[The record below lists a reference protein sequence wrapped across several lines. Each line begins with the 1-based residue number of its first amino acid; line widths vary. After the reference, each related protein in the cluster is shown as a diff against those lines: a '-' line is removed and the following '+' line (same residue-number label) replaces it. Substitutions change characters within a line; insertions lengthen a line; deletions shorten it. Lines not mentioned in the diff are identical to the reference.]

1 MNNSIPIITIVA
13 LLVFLAV
20 MFLITLYL
28 YRRLS
33 GQGAGGIGDGDAGK
47 SLAEFRKELKSR
59 DEIGDLIKSFD
70 SMESAL
76 LTQMENIAIMTAE
89 REKARA
95 ELDVATHIQM
105 DALPDNFEEVS
116 KRSGCDIYGSM
127 KPAKEVGG
135 DFYDFFMPADD
146 KLCIVIA
153 DVSGKG
159 VPGALFMMI
168 SKVLLKQRAMAGGSP
183 SEILY
188 DVNNQLCADNKE
200 MLFVTAWV
208 GILDLVTGDVSYC
221 NAGHENA
228 VLLSHGGGTL
238 SGEAV
243 NDPPLAL
250 AEGFTF
256 EEKRLHLDHGDGLFV
271 YTDGVAEAKGT
282 DDARYGLERMVRV
295 LEGCGDEASCK
306 EVIGTMERDMDV
318 FVDNKEPF
326 DDVTMLMIR
335 RGKGEDKRD

>member
-1 MNNSIPIITIVA
+1 MISNISVFTLIVVI
-13 LLVFLAV
+13 VFVAI
-20 MFLITLYL
+20 MFLMTLYL
-28 YRRLS
+28 YSRISRMSDS
-33 GQGAGGIGDGDAGK
+33 GTEYTEIKRG
-47 SLAEFRKELKSR
+47 LAEFRRELQSK

-89 REKARA
+89 REKVQA
-95 ELDVATHIQM
+95 ELDVATHIQR
-105 DALPDNFEEVS
+105 DALPDDFEVVTDTG
-116 KRSGCDIYGSM
+116 KCDIFGSM

-135 DFYDFFMPADD
+135 DFYDFFMPSDD
-146 KLCIVIA
+146 RLCVVIA

-168 SKVLLKQRAMAGGSP
+168 AKVLIKQRAMAGGSP

-200 MLFVTAWV
+200 MLFVTVWL
-208 GILDLVTGDVSYC
+208 GIVDLTSGEVTYC
-221 NAGHENA
+221 NAGHENP
-228 VLLSHGGGTL
+228 VIL
-238 SGEAV
+238 SGGKGELVGESV

-250 AEGFTF
+250 AEDFTF
-256 EEKRLHLDHGDGLFV
+256 SEKKIQLKPGDGMFV
-271 YTDGVAEAKGT
+271 YTDGVAEAKGKN
-282 DDARYGLERMVRV
+282 DERYGLDRMIKV
-295 LEGCGDEASCK
+295 LESNIEDAACR
-306 EVIGTMERDMDV
+306 EVIGVMERDMEC

-335 RGKGEDKRD
+335 LAKGA

>member
-1 MNNSIPIITIVA
+1 MSNSIPFFTFLAI
-13 LLVFLAV
+13 LVFVAV
-20 MFLITLYL
+20 MLAISLYL
-28 YRRLS
+28 YRRIS
-33 GQGAGGIGDGDAGK
+33 GRNNMAADKNGSIGK
-47 SLAEFRKELKSR
+47 SLSEFRMELQSK

-89 REKARA
+89 REKAQA

-105 DALPDNFEEVS
+105 DALPDNFEEVAV
-116 KRSGCDIYGSM
+116 KAKCDIYGSM

-135 DFYDFFMPADD
+135 DFYDFFMTDD
-146 KLCIVIA
+146 GRLCIVIA

-183 SEILY
+183 SEIFF

-200 MLFVTAWV
+200 MLFVTAWI
-208 GILDLVTGDVSYC
+208 GMMDLATGEVSYC

-228 VLLSHGGGTL
+228 VILTGGKGTL
-238 SGEAV
+238 AGETV

-250 AEGFTF
+250 AEDFTY
-256 EEKRLHLDHGDGLFV
+256 EEKKLKLNPGDGLFV
-271 YTDGVAEAKGT
+271 YTDGVAEAKGA
-282 DDARYGLERMVRV
+282 DDERYGLERMIRI
-295 LEGCGDEASCK
+295 LEGCDSGASCM
-306 EVIGTMERDMDV
+306 EVIGTMEKDMDV

-335 RGKGEDKRD
+335 RGAEA